1 MSRPAADRDTL
12 PRELYDFV
20 VELAVCAHKRAIY
33 PETHPILHGSVE
45 ALHGRLLEL
54 LASRQALS
62 IGVANRELVVDG
74 STTEEDHPLMREL
87 AAQLHNHQIGVL
99 RFRAGLSRGELEEL
113 LGEIAPAVARGV
125 EPLGT
130 RPASVLSR
138 WPHIAVHPMAFD
150 RLSLLDEGE
159 QASPGTPRAVELW
172 LALARAA
179 LVGGWS
185 DEAVHDP
192 RLVAAS
198 IDRHEGDTGYDQVI
212 IGCLVQLVD
221 ELKAT
226 GTVASSGIQR
236 RVSELIGSLS
246 NRGLKRL
253 LGMGTAT
260 SRGRKFLADASQ
272 TLAAQ
277 AVVELVRAASSQV
290 AAPISSQMLRLLGKM
305 AREADSDSPRSRESD
320 QMLRLTIQKLLEGW
334 ALQNPNPEA
343 YDRVLDSALEQAPR
357 QAIDHRRD
365 TAEPERMLDLAL
377 ETETLGL
384 GTEGALDRLVH
395 RDGVASTF
403 ERLRPYRDSAV
414 KEVLVDRLLNEA
426 AVREQLAQDRP
437 DLTLLQQAI
446 DRMRSRAVEP
456 LLDALERRP
465 DSDAIWLTELLARID
480 WDALEVLGSKL
491 SSLSPRVLRYV
502 LTVFGQIDAWPP
514 DVDPLGYAQ
523 HADAAVRRE
532 AIRYLLKVDATRD
545 EAIMLALRD
554 RDDRVLNIALSTMG
568 KGCTPQAAQLL
579 MQRVDDSALTSELRV
594 RAIRAVGASQAPEV
608 LTWLLGFATTT
619 RWYSS
624 RPRLRKPSH
633 EVVAA
638 VAAIAAHYG
647 ETPEGVHVIDL
658 GRRNRAAELRRAV
671 LARVVEET

>member
-12 PRELYDFV
+12 PRELSDFV

-33 PETHPILHGSVE
+33 PETHPILHGSVD
-45 ALHGRLLEL
+45 ALHGRVLEL
-54 LASRQALS
+54 LASRDTLS

-87 AAQLHNHQIGVL
+87 AAQLHDHQIGVL
-99 RFRAGLSRGELEEL
+99 RFSAGLSRGELEEL
-113 LGEIAPAVARGV
+113 LGAIAPAVARGV

-130 RPASVLSR
+130 RPASVLTR

-150 RLSLLDEGE
+150 RLALLDDGQEAP
-159 QASPGTPRAVELW
+159 QGTSRAVELW

-185 DEAVHDP
+185 DETVHDP
-192 RLVAAS
+192 RQVAAS
-198 IDRHEGDTGYDQVI
+198 IDRHEGDTSYDQVI

-226 GTVASSGIQR
+226 GTVASSGIQH

-253 LGMGTAT
+253 LGMGTDS

-290 AAPISSQMLRLLGKM
+290 AAPISNQMLRLLGKM
-305 AREADSDSPRSRESD
+305 AREAESNSPRSRESD

-334 ALQNPNPEA
+334 TLQNPNPEA

-357 QAIDHRRD
+357 QATDHRRD
-365 TAEPERMLDLAL
+365 TAEPERMIDLAL
-377 ETETLGL
+377 ETETVGL
-384 GTEGALDRLVH
+384 GTEAALDRLVH
-395 RDGVASTF
+395 RDGVATTF

-414 KEVLVDRLLNEA
+414 KELLVDRLLNEA
-426 AVREQLAQDRP
+426 AVREQLVQDRP

-456 LLDALERRP
+456 LLDALEHRP

-480 WDALEVLGSKL
+480 WDALEVLGRRL

-514 DVDPLGYAQ
+514 EVDPLGYAQ

-545 EAIMLALRD
+545 EAILLALRD
-554 RDDRVLNIALSTMG
+554 RDDRVLNIALGAMG

-594 RAIRAVGASQAPEV
+594 RAIRAVGASHAPEV
-608 LTWLLGFATTT
+608 LPWLLGFATTT

-638 VAAIAAHYG
+638 VATIAAHYG
-647 ETPEGVHVIDL
+647 DTAEGTHVIDL

-671 LARVVEET
+671 MVRVAEET